1 MKYAKIKD
9 GAVVKYPYTH
19 QDLAVENPYTNFGDT
34 KSLAEKYIGT
44 TASED
49 GSFVVEVNQNRPD
62 FDLNTEQAICSELP
76 VYANG
81 VCAFE
86 WTISTLPPRQ
96 DPNGDGT

>member
-1 MKYAKIKD
+1 MEYAKIKD
-9 GAVVKYPYTH
+9 GFVVKYPYT
-19 QDLAVENPYTNFGDT
+19 QKDLETENPYTNFGDT
-34 KSLAEKYIGT
+34 TNLTEKYIGT

-49 GSFVVEVNQNRPD
+49 GSFVIEVNQDRPD
-62 FDLNTEQAICSELP
+62 FDLSTEQAIASALP

-86 WTISTLPPRQ
+86 WTVSALPLRN